1 MIIGNTSLDP
11 RKIIYAQIIQKLFK
25 VYLLVTYSFGDMI
38 TSVSVKC
45 DNLQDAIVNL
55 IKIEKYAHKDNLLD
69 AISDKSLEEIE
80 QDLDDEACRIGFKA

>member
-1 MIIGNTSLDP
+1 
-11 RKIIYAQIIQKLFK
+11 
-25 VYLLVTYSFGDMI
+25 MI

-80 QDLDDEACRIGFKA
+80 QDLDDEVCRIGFKA